1 MKQQSKTIQK
11 KVFIGILCSVILIFL
26 DQFTKYLAV
35 QHLKDQMPVVLWKN
49 VFELSYLENRGAA
62 FGIFQGKQ
70 WPLIIFTVIVL
81 ILIIYFYLMRIP
93 AEKHFGLLNGI
104 AILFFAGA
112 IGNFIDRVTQ
122 RYVVDFFYF
131 KWIDFPVFN
140 VADIYVTVT
149 MILLLILILFFYKEE
164 DLDFLNRKGKHGRDN
179 RN

>member
-49 VFELSYLENRGAA
+49 VLELSYLENRGAA

-93 AEKHFGLLNGI
+93 GKNILAYSMESPFCFLQVRSVTLLTGLRRDMWLI
-104 AILFFAGA
+104 S
-112 IGNFIDRVTQ
+112 FISD
-122 RYVVDFFYF
+122 
-131 KWIDFPVFN
+131 
-140 VADIYVTVT
+140 
-149 MILLLILILFFYKEE
+149 
-164 DLDFLNRKGKHGRDN
+164 
-179 RN
+179 

>member
-11 KVFIGILCSVILIFL
+11 KAFIGILCSVILIFL

-49 VFELSYLENRGAA
+49 VLEA

-70 WPLIIFTVIVL
+70 WPLIIFTMIVL

-131 KWIDFPVFN
+131 RLINFPVFN
-140 VADIYVTVT
+140 VADIYVTVAAV
-149 MILLLILILFFYKEE
+149 LLILCLLFYKEE
-164 DLDFLNRKGKHGRDN
+164 DFERILPTKKKS
-179 RN
+179 

>member
-1 MKQQSKTIQK
+1 
-11 KVFIGILCSVILIFL
+11 
-26 DQFTKYLAV
+26 
-35 QHLKDQMPVVLWKN
+35 MPVVLWKN
-49 VFELSYLENRGAA
+49 VLELSYLENRGAA

-131 KWIDFPVFN
+131 RLINFPVFN
-140 VADIYVTVT
+140 VADIYVTVAAV
-149 MILLLILILFFYKEE
+149 LLILCLLFYKEE
-164 DLDFLNRKGKHGRDN
+164 DFERILPTKNEIMIFCIPLNIHTRMEIFMKQETFEIEAEYEGERLDKYLSVIF
-179 RN
+179 

>member
-11 KVFIGILCSVILIFL
+11 KAFIGILCSVILIFL

-49 VFELSYLENRGAA
+49 VLELSYLENRGAA

-70 WPLIIFTVIVL
+70 WPLII
-81 ILIIYFYLMRIP
+81 YFYLMRIP
-93 AEKHFGLLNGI
+93 SEKHFGLLNGI

-131 KWIDFPVFN
+131 RLINFPVFN
-140 VADIYVTVT
+140 VADIYVTVAAV
-149 MILLLILILFFYKEE
+149 LLILCLLFYKEE
-164 DLDFLNRKGKHGRDN
+164 DFERILPTKKKS
-179 RN
+179 

>member
-49 VFELSYLENRGAA
+49 VLELSYLENRGAA

-81 ILIIYFYLMRIP
+81 ILIICAFLRKNILAYSMESPFCFLQVRSVTLLT
-93 AEKHFGLLNGI
+93 GLRRDMWLI
-104 AILFFAGA
+104 S
-112 IGNFIDRVTQ
+112 FISD
-122 RYVVDFFYF
+122 
-131 KWIDFPVFN
+131 
-140 VADIYVTVT
+140 
-149 MILLLILILFFYKEE
+149 
-164 DLDFLNRKGKHGRDN
+164 
-179 RN
+179 

>member
-1 MKQQSKTIQK
+1 MNTNTKRITHYITAL
-11 KVFIGILCSVILIFL
+11 ISVVVLVCI

-49 VFELSYLENRGAA
+49 VLELSYLENRGAA

-104 AILFFAGA
+104 S
-112 IGNFIDRVTQ
+112 
-122 RYVVDFFYF
+122 
-131 KWIDFPVFN
+131 
-140 VADIYVTVT
+140 IYCGDWDG
-149 MILLLILILFFYKEE
+149 L
-164 DLDFLNRKGKHGRDN
+164 R
-179 RN
+179 

>member
-1 MKQQSKTIQK
+1 MKKQIRIYIYI
-11 KVFIGILCSVILIFL
+11 IGLILI
-26 DQFTKYLAV
+26 DQLSKVWALSALRGTEGIAV
-35 QHLKDQMPVVLWKN
+35 IPN

-62 FGIFQGKQ
+62 FGILQDHQ
-70 WPLIIFTVIVL
+70 IFFVL
-81 ILIIYFYLMRIP
+81 ITVAWIYRRIP
-93 AEKHFGLLNGI
+93 QTKKYIPLRISYALI
-104 AILFFAGA
+104 MAGA
-112 IGNFIDRVTQ
+112 FGNLIDRVF
-122 RYVVDFFYF
+122 RGYVVDFFYF

>member
-1 MKQQSKTIQK
+1 MLSH
-11 KVFIGILCSVILIFL
+11 SDFL

-35 QHLKDQMPVVLWKN
+35 QHLKDQMPVVFVEK
-49 VFELSYLENRGAA
+49 R
-62 FGIFQGKQ
+62 FGTQLFREPWCSVWYFSGKQ

-93 AEKHFGLLNGI
+93 SEKHFGLLNGI

-131 KWIDFPVFN
+131 RLINFPVFN
-140 VADIYVTVT
+140 VADIYVTVAAV
-149 MILLLILILFFYKEE
+149 LLILCLLFYKEE
-164 DLDFLNRKGKHGRDN
+164 DFERILPTKKEIMIFVYH
-179 RN
+179 

>member
-11 KVFIGILCSVILIFL
+11 KAFIGILCSVILIFL

-49 VFELSYLENRGAA
+49 VLELSYLENRGAA

-93 AEKHFGLLNGI
+93 SEKHFGLLNGI
-104 AILFFAGA
+104 DILFFAGA

-131 KWIDFPVFN
+131 RLINFPVFN
-140 VADIYVTVT
+140 VADIYVTVAAV
-149 MILLLILILFFYKEE
+149 LLILCLLFYKEE
-164 DLDFLNRKGKHGRDN
+164 DFERILPTKKKS
-179 RN
+179 